1 MFIISDSDHTSNPSA
16 KTRIKLAKTD
26 NAKWY
31 KQFNSTRLEIP
42 IDVLYKLRGYLTQK
56 KRIVDHN

>member
-1 MFIISDSDHTSNPSA
+1 SAKKKSKSCFIIGDSDHTSNPSA

-31 KQFNSTRLEIP
+31 TQFNSIRLEIY
-42 IDVLYKLRGYLTQK
+42 IDGTKEK
-56 KRIVDHN
+56 NC

>member
-1 MFIISDSDHTSNPSA
+1 MFIIGDSDHTCNPSA

-31 KQFNSTRLEIP
+31 KQFNSIRLEIP
-42 IDVLYKLRGYLTQK
+42 IDVLY
-56 KRIVDHN
+56 